1 MNMKTKSVLVF
12 VACAALLTTTWTSC
26 SSDDELD
33 NIAVEEV
40 SKTTPT
46 VCSMKF
52 VGGVK
57 GYADASG
64 AAAVTRAESTSVWK
78 EGDKVYLQFTNGSK
92 IVPGEAVYSSSGWTV
107 SYYGDIVSGT
117 KTKCEAYFFDG
128 ESVVSSSS
136 SVDLTENSAIYQDLN
151 GSYTLSGNNLTVEA
165 NLTPKLGR
173 IRFTGAEK
181 DSIWLTGLKVNSKY
195 DINTNKFITSSEM
208 VTAAV
213 DSTGST
219 PYLYVELAD
228 TTLRNVGILTNKETA
243 FTRKFDASVLAA
255 AATGYMAIPT
265 ESSHNRWS
273 TGLTMTASGVE
284 FKMIPVPGYTGGR
297 YCIAETETTT
307 ELYNTVY
314 GSSSSMTQYPIR
326 SVSWSTAV
334 YFCSALTSQ
343 LGVTFRLPTNEEW
356 LYAAKGGNKSKGY
369 TYSGSNNINDVAW
382 YSGNSSSYQVV
393 KQKQP
398 NELGIYDMSGNVSEW
413 TSTKYNSSY
422 YYYCGGSY
430 ANSSSNCVISSY
442 ESYGSSS
449 ISSVGFR
456 VVMPY

>member
-1 MNMKTKSVLVF
+1 
-12 VACAALLTTTWTSC
+12 
-26 SSDDELD
+26 
-33 NIAVEEV
+33 
-40 SKTTPT
+40 
-46 VCSMKF
+46 
-52 VGGVK
+52 
-57 GYADASG
+57 
-64 AAAVTRAESTSVWK
+64 
-78 EGDKVYLQFTNGSK
+78 
-92 IVPGEAVYSSSGWTV
+92 
-107 SYYGDIVSGT
+107 
-117 KTKCEAYFFDG
+117 
-128 ESVVSSSS
+128 
-136 SVDLTENSAIYQDLN
+136 
-151 GSYTLSGNNLTVEA
+151 
-165 NLTPKLGR
+165 
-173 IRFTGAEK
+173 
-181 DSIWLTGLKVNSKY
+181 
-195 DINTNKFITSSEM
+195 
-208 VTAAV
+208 V

-334 YFCSALTSQ
+334 AFCSALTSQ
-343 LGVTFRLPTNEEW
+343 LGATFRLPTNEEW